1 MSYVF
6 GALGKKTTINLL
18 YNDMISATLE
28 TVKNNAIDMA
38 REISPKSTKRGGVS
52 SSKLNM
58 NETKQSSG
66 ITKEQLA
73 ARQIFYAITS
83 LMKVLLGAR

>member
-1 MSYVF
+1 
-6 GALGKKTTINLL
+6 
-18 YNDMISATLE
+18 MISATLE

-83 LMKVLLGAR
+83 LMKVLLGAS